1 MATLVQSTTSN
12 SFQPQP
18 VIPTTASQSL
28 NNMAF
33 NAQPH
38 NNFHRNLSFT
48 QSQPAGNIMGAS
60 YRGITAGPVAPYAF
74 KSTPNLTTN
83 DPKFQPNKQEVRA
96 SIGYDNQ
103 QRQRPPVPHT
113 SPVLPQLPITPS
125 YSSHLQGQNTS
136 RSNNTGYTN
145 GAAPNQSTQAS
156 APRPSTDRYRRN
168 VRRSESYGSSE
179 SLLQLPPDAGSNT
192 NIYSHPGK
200 ASSSPSLP
208 LSVSTNGVPAQTGF
222 GTRTYADV
230 VAVGPGTGVGVKPI
244 YVTAGDSRG
253 FSKDDSALKQN
264 NARAKLQQKEKMNR
278 RRSIGAFDLNTQVG
292 NSAGGL
298 HNGNP
303 FMFNQPGFFQP
314 TPPRSPATENS
325 SPATF
330 TSPSN
335 SFNRRESSESV
346 SSKNS
351 SNGSQPNKAKQQAP
365 SPLSNSNS
373 SKQAPATDASA
384 SPSARGVQ
392 DSKKRSTNPSPLSKP
407 VTMSPDPNVPEQVKD
422 KEPEITPVRP
432 RTGNSVAA
440 DRLAALQSES
450 QRGFKSRLRR
460 AFSFGSAAELKQAS
474 SMTAEE
480 RQRLRQEREEVE
492 QQKIA
497 ERQEASGLGNSIYS
511 NNQGGIFSG
520 STDNLSISSTAS
532 SASVML
538 RKMGKGMKRGSR
550 SFVGLFRPKS
560 VVGVPAASGPV
571 TPSPAVEPAT
581 AQVSMVTVEAERDR
595 VNVNAS
601 PLDHAG
607 GGTGFPKL
615 ERNSLDASR
624 QEVAPS
630 PEAAPSRR
638 SIIGGEKERAEVLAA
653 VKKGILKQSGSSS
666 PVVKPTTEL
675 PMDLQLP
682 QIPLISSQPT
692 TPGAPDDQED
702 ATGDYFLAPTA
713 APKYTAPKSP
723 SSSAMSTPVTNQEIT
738 KAKASVSFSQKLT
751 FYDTWTSGEYDR
763 RGEISTCNK
772 LTPALAQQIKEE
784 LNTFKM
790 EMEVHESSRVY
801 THFF

>member
-12 SFQPQP
+12 SFQSQP
-18 VIPTTASQSL
+18 VISTTASQSL

-38 NNFHRNLSFT
+38 NNFHRNLSFSQT
-48 QSQPAGNIMGAS
+48 QPGGSHMGNS

-113 SPVLPQLPITPS
+113 SPVVPQLPITPS
-125 YSSHLQGQNTS
+125 YSSHLQSQSNS
-136 RSNNTGYTN
+136 RSSNTGYTN
-145 GAAPNQSTQAS
+145 GAAQHQNTQAS
-156 APRPSTDRYRRN
+156 APRPSADRYRRN
-168 VRRSESYGSSE
+168 VRRSESFGSSE
-179 SLLQLPPDAGSNT
+179 SLLQLPADGGSNT
-192 NIYSHPGK
+192 GIYSHPGK

-208 LSVSTNGVPAQTGF
+208 LSATSNGAIAQTGF

-244 YVTAGDSRG
+244 YVTSSDPRG

-264 NARAKLQQKEKMNR
+264 NARAKLQQKEKMDR

-365 SPLSNSNS
+365 SPLSNSP
-373 SKQAPATDASA
+373 KQAPASDTSA
-384 SPSARGVQ
+384 APPARGVQ
-392 DSKKRSTNPSPLSKP
+392 DSKKRYTNPSPLSKP
-407 VTMSPDPNVPEQVKD
+407 VTMSPDPNVPEHVKD

-538 RKMGKGMKRGSR
+538 RKMGKGVKRGSR

-571 TPSPAVEPAT
+571 APSPAVEPAT

-601 PLDHAG
+601 PLEHAG

-624 QEVAPS
+624 QEAAS
-630 PEAAPSRR
+630 STEANPSRR

-666 PVVKPTTEL
+666 PVVKPSTEL
-675 PMDLQLP
+675 PMELQLP
-682 QIPLISSQPT
+682 QIPLLSSQPT
-692 TPGAPDDQED
+692 TPDVPDEQKDVN
-702 ATGDYFLAPTA
+702 GDYFLAPTT
-713 APKYTAPKSP
+713 APKYTVPKSP
-723 SSSAMSTPVTNQEIT
+723 SSSAMSTPVTNQEVA

>member
-1 MATLVQSTTSN
+1 MATLVQSTTTN

-18 VIPTTASQSL
+18 VIPPTASQSL

-38 NNFHRNLSFT
+38 NNYHRNLSFAQT
-48 QSQPAGNIMGAS
+48 QSGMGAG

-96 SIGYDNQ
+96 SIGFDNQ

-136 RSNNTGYTN
+136 RSNNAAYTN
-145 GAAPNQSTQAS
+145 GTVQLQSTQSS
-156 APRPSTDRYRRN
+156 APRPSADRYRRN
-168 VRRSESYGSSE
+168 VRRSESFGSSE
-179 SLLQLPPDAGSNT
+179 SLLQLPPDGASNT
-192 NIYSHPGK
+192 GIYSHPGK

-208 LSVSTNGVPAQTGF
+208 LSVSTNGMPAQTAF

-244 YVTAGDSRG
+244 YVTGNDSRG

-365 SPLSNSNS
+365 SPLSNSPKQPPNS
-373 SKQAPATDASA
+373 DAS
-384 SPSARGVQ
+384 SSSARGAQ
-392 DSKKRSTNPSPLSKP
+392 DSKKRATNPSPLSKP
-407 VTMSPDPNVPEQVKD
+407 ITMSPDPNVPEQVKD

-474 SMTAEE
+474 SMTVEE

-624 QEVAPS
+624 QEATTPS
-630 PEAAPSRR
+630 NEAAPSRR

-653 VKKGILKQSGSSS
+653 VKKGILKQSGGSS
-666 PVVKPTTEL
+666 PVVKPTTATTEL

-682 QIPLISSQPT
+682 QIPLISSQPV
-692 TPGAPDDQED
+692 TPDVPDEQKDVS
-702 ATGDYFLAPTA
+702 GDYFLAPTA

-723 SSSAMSTPVTNQEIT
+723 SSSAMSTPVTSQEIT

>member
-1 MATLVQSTTSN
+1 MATLVQSTTTN
-12 SFQPQP
+12 SFQP
-18 VIPTTASQSL
+18 VISTTASQSL
-28 NNMAF
+28 NNMVLTT
-33 NAQPH
+33 QPH
-38 NNFHRNLSFT
+38 STFQRNMSFP
-48 QSQPAGNIMGAS
+48 QPQPTGS
-60 YRGITAGPVAPYAF
+60 YRGIAATPVAPYAF

-96 SIGYDNQ
+96 SAGFDSQ
-103 QRQRPPVPHT
+103 PRQRQPSPHT
-113 SPVLPQLPITPS
+113 NAALQQLPI
-125 YSSHLQGQNTS
+125 
-136 RSNNTGYTN
+136 
-145 GAAPNQSTQAS
+145 NQSFNPQSQNNARPTSTVFSSNSSYTQANS
-156 APRPSTDRYRRN
+156 TARPSADRYRRN
-168 VRRSESYGSSE
+168 VKRSESFGPHGGDHMH
-179 SLLQLPPDAGSNT
+179 QIPIDGMSNMS
-192 NIYSHPGK
+192 IYSHPGK

-208 LSVSTNGVPAQTGF
+208 MSFSNNSFTSATGF
-222 GTRTYADV
+222 GNRTYAEAAAGV
-230 VAVGPGTGVGVKPI
+230 NVGLRPAPPTSNDPRV
-244 YVTAGDSRG
+244 
-253 FSKDDSALKQN
+253 FSKDDSSALKQT
-264 NARAKLQQKEKMNR
+264 NARSKLQQKEMMDR

-298 HNGNP
+298 HTGNP
-303 FMFNQPGFFQP
+303 FMFNQPNFFQP

-330 TSPSN
+330 TSPVN
-335 SFNRRESSESV
+335 SFHRRESSDSI

-351 SNGSQPNKAKQQAP
+351 SNGSQSHKTKQQQQQQA
-365 SPLSNSNS
+365 SNSVTS
-373 SKQAPATDASA
+373 SKQPLSSEQPLNQASRLAPET
-384 SPSARGVQ
+384 
-392 DSKKRSTNPSPLSKP
+392 KKRSTNPSPLSKP
-407 VTMSPDPNVPEQVKD
+407 VTISPDPNIQEDSQER
-422 KEPEITPVRP
+422 EPEITPVRP

-440 DRLAALQSES
+440 DRLAALQAES
-450 QRGFKSRLRR
+450 RKGFKSRLRR

-474 SMTAEE
+474 SLTAEE
-480 RQRLRQEREEVE
+480 RQRLRQEREEAE

-497 ERQEASGLGNSIYS
+497 ERQEAGGLGNSIYS

-571 TPSPAVEPAT
+571 APAVAT
-581 AQVSMVTVEAERDR
+581 ESATTQLSRVTVEAERER
-595 VNVNAS
+595 VNVNANAS
-601 PLDHAG
+601 EHAG

-615 ERNSLDASR
+615 ERNSIDAGKRESANAG
-624 QEVAPS
+624 ET
-630 PEAAPSRR
+630 AARR
-638 SIIGGEKERAEVLAA
+638 SIVGGEKERAEVLTAI
-653 VKKGILKQSGSSS
+653 KKGILKQSGGSS

-675 PMDLQLP
+675 PADLQLP
-682 QIPLISSQPT
+682 QIPAISSQPT
-692 TPGAPDDQED
+692 TPDVVDDKD
-702 ATGDYFLAPTA
+702 INSDYFLAPTT

-723 SSSAMSTPVTNQEIT
+723 SSSALSTPVTSQEIT

-751 FYDTWTSGEYDR
+751 FYETWTSGEYDR

>member
-1 MATLVQSTTSN
+1 MATLVQSTTAN

-18 VIPTTASQSL
+18 VIASSASQSL
-28 NNMAF
+28 NNMTF
-33 NAQPH
+33 NTQPH
-38 NNFHRNLSFT
+38 NNFQRNMSFP
-48 QSQPAGNIMGAS
+48 QAQVGGNVING
-60 YRGITAGPVAPYAF
+60 YRGIATAPVAPYAF

-96 SIGYDNQ
+96 SAGFDNQ
-103 QRQRPPVPHT
+103 PRQRQPTPHT
-113 SPVLPQLPITPS
+113 NTAIQQLPSNATLNPHQQSQSNIRPNAPGHGS
-125 YSSHLQGQNTS
+125 GSSHTQSAQPV
-136 RSNNTGYTN
+136 
-145 GAAPNQSTQAS
+145 AA
-156 APRPSTDRYRRN
+156 RPSADRYRRN
-168 VRRSESYGSSE
+168 AKRSESFGHGGVDSS
-179 SLLQLPPDAGSNT
+179 SQAPVDGMSNMS
-192 NIYSHPGK
+192 IYSHPGK
-200 ASSSPSLP
+200 ASSSPALP
-208 LSVSTNGVPAQTGF
+208 LSVSTSASAF
-222 GTRTYADV
+222 GSRTYAEA
-230 VAVGPGTGVGVKPI
+230 VAVGVKPV
-244 YVTAGDSRG
+244 YATGDR
-253 FSKDDSALKQN
+253 FSKDDSLALKQT
-264 NARAKLQQKEKMNR
+264 NARSKLQQKELMDR

-303 FMFNQPGFFQP
+303 FMFNQPNFFQP

-330 TSPSN
+330 TSPVN
-335 SFNRRESSESV
+335 SFHRRESSDSI

-351 SNGSQPNKAKQQAP
+351 SNGSQTQKAKQQQQQQQQQTA
-365 SPLSNSNS
+365 SQS
-373 SKQAPATDASA
+373 STAKQNQPTDSGSSGPRGASDA
-384 SPSARGVQ
+384 
-392 DSKKRSTNPSPLSKP
+392 KKRSTNPSPLSKP
-407 VTMSPDPNVPEQVKD
+407 VTMSPDPNVPEEVKEP
-422 KEPEITPVRP
+422 EPEITPVRP
-432 RTGNSVAA
+432 RTGGSVAA
-440 DRLAALQSES
+440 DRLAALQAES
-450 QRGFKSRLRR
+450 RKGFKSRLRR
-460 AFSFGSAAELKQAS
+460 AFSFGSAAELKQAAALS
-474 SMTAEE
+474 AED
-480 RQRLRQEREEVE
+480 RQRLRQEREEAE

-497 ERQEASGLGNSIYS
+497 ERQEAGGLGNSIYS

-560 VVGVPAASGPV
+560 VIGVPAASGPV
-571 TPSPAVEPAT
+571 SPSAPSELAVAT
-581 AQVSMVTVEAERDR
+581 VSMVTVEAERER

-601 PLDHAG
+601 PLEHTG

-615 ERNSLDASR
+615 ERNSLDAGR
-624 QEVAPS
+624 QESNPTA
-630 PEAAPSRR
+630 EGGSRR

-653 VKKGILKQSGSSS
+653 VKKGILKQPGSSS

-675 PMDLQLP
+675 PVDLQLP
-682 QIPLISSQPT
+682 QIPIISSQPT
-692 TPGAPDDQED
+692 TPDVPDEKKE
-702 ATGDYFLAPTA
+702 ANGDYFLMPNT
-713 APKYTAPKSP
+713 APKYTVPKSP
-723 SSSAMSTPVTNQEIT
+723 SSSAISAPVTNQEIT

-751 FYDTWTSGEYDR
+751 FYETWTSGEYDR